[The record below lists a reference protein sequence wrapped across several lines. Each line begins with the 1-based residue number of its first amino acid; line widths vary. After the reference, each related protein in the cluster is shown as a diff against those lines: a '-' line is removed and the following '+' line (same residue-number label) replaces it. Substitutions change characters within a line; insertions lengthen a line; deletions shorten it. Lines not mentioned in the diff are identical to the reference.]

1 MENPYSLLATPYSP
15 ASGLQSALHTRVDC
29 IERCRA
35 ADIESVSLLTA
46 EAQVGDSFRY
56 VDLAEQIA
64 VFGVAAHAVL
74 FRVTPTHGAPDTPF
88 GVTAHPVGNAGL
100 GHFRKHFAVRHL
112 SGPHIHVEHA
122 DMRRVVGPVRE
133 AGVENI
139 ELLLV
144 RREGNAVGLHEVI
157 DDNLDVTGFRIHPV
171 DVMLFL
177 LRLGFEALIKAADA
191 VGWIGEPDRTIG
203 SDNRVVRRVQLL
215 AIVLVGNDRDRAV
228 EFGPGDASA
237 AVFASDQASFPING
251 VAVRIHRRLAE
262 YAQVTVI
269 LREAHDAVVGNVAE
283 QHVAAGWEVDRALGP
298 AEAGCNALDRH
309 RAGEGREA
317 ARPERNLS
325 LGRLQVRIGIAAP
338 G

>member
-1 MENPYSLLATPYSP
+1 MENPYSLLTTPYSP
-15 ASGLQSALHTRVDC
+15 ASWLQSALHTRVDC

-35 ADIESVSLLTA
+35 ADVKSVSLLTA

-64 VFGVAAHAVL
+64 VFSVAAHAV
-74 FRVTPTHGAPDTPF
+74 FVRIAPTHGAPNTPF

-112 SGPHIHVEHA
+112 SGPHIQVEHA
-122 DMRRVVGPVRE
+122 DMRWVVRPVRE
-133 AGVENI
+133 AGVEDI

-177 LRLGFEALIKAADA
+177 LRLGFDALIIAADA

-215 AIVLVGNDRDRAV
+215 AIVLVGDDSDRAV
-228 EFGPGDASA
+228 EFGPRDPSA
-237 AVFASDQASFPING
+237 QRNPVATRSTAMVPAKAGKPEGPNETLGFLSDS
-251 VAVRIHRRLAE
+251 R
-262 YAQVTVI
+262 
-269 LREAHDAVVGNVAE
+269 
-283 QHVAAGWEVDRALGP
+283 
-298 AEAGCNALDRH
+298 
-309 RAGEGREA
+309 
-317 ARPERNLS
+317 
-325 LGRLQVRIGIAAP
+325 
-338 G
+338 

>member
-35 ADIESVSLLTA
+35 ADVKSVSLLTA

-64 VFGVAAHAVL
+64 VFSVAAHAVL
-74 FRVTPTHGAPDTPF
+74 VRIAPTHGAPDAPF

-100 GHFRKHFAVRHL
+100 GHFRKDFAVRHL
-112 SGPHIHVEHA
+112 SGPHIQVEYA
-122 DMRRVVGPVRE
+122 DMRRVVRPVRE
-133 AGVENI
+133 AGVEDI

-157 DDNLDVTGFRIHPV
+157 DDNLDVTGFRIRSV

-228 EFGPGDASA
+228 EFGSGDPSA
-237 AVFASDQASFPING
+237 AVLARDQASLPVNG
-251 VAVRIHRRLAE
+251 IAVRIHRRLAVDAE
-262 YAQVTVI
+262 VTVI

-283 QHVAAGWEVDRALGP
+283 QHVASGREVDRPLGP
-298 AEAGCNALDRH
+298 AHPGRDAFNGHGPR
-309 RAGEGREA
+309 EGRKTS
-317 ARPERNLS
+317 RSERNRG
-325 LGRLQVRIGIAAP
+325 LG
-338 G
+338 